1 VAEHYE
7 LLEKITRKNDMKFIH
22 LFLFIQIL
30 CALPRVQ
37 ALLPPQ
43 LEPPLDNL
51 MIYSGAAITMGEF
64 SVVGGNIQVNA
75 AATLG
80 ASTVVDGSIIAGA
93 AVTLGASAQ
102 VSGSVAARDAGTIG
116 ADSTIG
122 GDLTTGDAATLGA
135 NTIDG
140 NIMVDGDLIA
150 GAAILVGTRAVIT
163 GNLRSGAAASAN
175 LGANA
180 IVGGNAQAGTALT
193 FGADTVVGGSV
204 QAGTGAVALGVNAAV
219 ADDATAGTSITLAA
233 GATVG
238 GDQFP
243 LTIQQFT
250 NEPKA
255 PIDDQRIQ
263 LLLLQAELELM
274 LAPVE
279 NQLIPAMTVSRILK
293 KGVYHAAALTTT
305 AAIEI
310 TFDGEG
316 VEGHWLINV
325 DSFLAF
331 GASTKMILK
340 DVMPGSTIT
349 WNALGYTEVGAGAE
363 LIGSFFAGSYIL
375 TGAGTKLTGIG
386 ARCGGFFA
394 NTGAVTLGASNQ
406 IGTVGCSAQ
415 PTTQIDHY
423 QIIHDG
429 HGLTCEAET
438 VTINACTNVDDG
450 TCALSTE
457 VLILDVKAT
466 GSSLLI
472 GSQSVIDTISFTGTG
487 TASIPY
493 KQSETTLL
501 SLENTS
507 VVAINPLVCSDGT
520 TSSCDLVFT
529 DAGFRF
535 LSGSLGESTTITNQ
549 IAGTSFPLR
558 IQAVKNNAGAC
569 EGLFSNNKEVNLSQ
583 ENINPSGSGGLKFSI
598 DGNDIAKHTEVTLI
612 ELAFGA
618 DSIAIIPTVIYHD
631 AGEIRL
637 HAHYDLDG
645 ISLSG
650 NSNSFW
656 VSPAQ
661 LAISATAGGTNLNG
675 ASATAEPSHK
685 AGENFDLNVTAFNS
699 LGVITPNYLPGEI
712 QLKLA
717 RTSPKLTESVD
728 GNLSYAAT
736 DSLTS
741 SISSVFQSV
750 TLATFSSGVST
761 YNAAHY
767 SEVGLINLDVQ
778 DSNYGNTGIV
788 VAATAINVGRFTP
801 DHFTQTITEEGSL
814 FTTCSAGTTFAYSGQ
829 TDEATG
835 NVGAISYL
843 TQPILTI
850 TALNKQGAITQ
861 NYYQDNQGSIND
873 FMKLSASGIIVTAP
887 TLDQVAIGVDSNKLP
902 LTANMFEGT
911 LSQQNLAKGVL
922 HYQFSEDDNFFYNRS
937 ANALV
942 APFTA
947 DIDFVTATIV
957 DTDSVNVTAT
967 VAASPAGVDIRFG
980 RLLIANSFG
989 PETEDFPQIMQVEHY
1004 DSAGFVVTANNNC
1017 VSYDSDNISLTN
1029 ISLNPVLTPVKEASG
1044 NFSAGK
1050 AQAIELTAPGAGNQ
1064 GQVGVLY
1071 GIYDWLQFD
1080 WNNDGAHDDNPSATA
1095 TFGEYRG
1102 NDRIVYWREIVN

>member
-1 VAEHYE
+1 
-7 LLEKITRKNDMKFIH
+7 MKFIH

-30 CALPRVQ
+30 CAVPRVQ
-37 ALLPPQ
+37 AELPPQ

-64 SVVGGNIQVNA
+64 SAVGGNIQVNA

-80 ASTVVDGSIIAGA
+80 ASTVVGGSIIAGA

-140 NIMVDGDLIA
+140 NIMVDGDLTA

-193 FGADTVVGGSV
+193 FGADTVVEGSV

-219 ADDATAGTSITLAA
+219 AGDATAGTSITLAA

-279 NQLIPAMTVSRILK
+279 NQLFPAMTVIRTLK

-305 AAIEI
+305 AGITL

-340 DVMPGSTIT
+340 DVTPGSTIT

-375 TGAGTKLTGIG
+375 TGAGTKLTGVG
-386 ARCGGFFA
+386 NRCGGFFA

-438 VTINACTNVDDG
+438 VTINACTNIDDG

-457 VLILDVKAT
+457 VLTLDVKAT
-466 GSSLLI
+466 GSSFVI
-472 GSQSVIDTISFTGTG
+472 GSESVIDTISFTGTG

-493 KQSETTLL
+493 KQAETTLL

-507 VVAINPLVCSDGT
+507 VVATNPLVCSDGT
-520 TSSCDLVFT
+520 TSSCNLVFT

-535 LSGSLGESTTITNQ
+535 LSGSLGESATITNQ

-569 EGLFSNNKEVNLSQ
+569 EGLFSSNKEVNLSQ

-612 ELAFGA
+612 ELEFGA
-618 DSIAIIPTVIYHD
+618 NSIAVIPTPIYHD

-645 ISLSG
+645 IAISG
-650 NSNSFW
+650 SSNAFW

-661 LAISATAGGTNLNG
+661 LAISATAGGANLNG
-675 ASATAEPSHK
+675 AFATAEPSHK

-699 LGVITPNYLPGEI
+699 LGIITPNYLPGEI

-801 DHFTQTITEEGSL
+801 NHFTQTVAEEGSF
-814 FTTCSAGTTFAYSGQ
+814 FTTCSAGTIFAYSGQ
-829 TDEATG
+829 TDQATG

-843 TQPILTI
+843 TKPILAI

-861 NYYQDNQGSIND
+861 NYYQDSQGSTND
-873 FMKLSASGIIVTAP
+873 FMKLSVSGISVTAP
-887 TLDQVAIGVDSNKLP
+887 TLDQVAIGVDSNKLT

-911 LSQQNLAKGVL
+911 LSQQNSARGVL
-922 HYQFSEDDNFFYNRS
+922 HYQLSDNDNFFYNRS

-947 DIDFVTATIV
+947 DIDFLTATIV
-957 DTDSVNVTAT
+957 DTDGVNVIAT
-967 VAASPAGVDIRFG
+967 VAASPTGTDIRFG
-980 RLLIANSFG
+980 RLLIENSFG
-989 PETEDFPQIMQVEHY
+989 PETEDFPQLMQVEHF
-1004 DSAGFVVTANNNC
+1004 DGAGFVVTANNDC

-1029 ISLNPVLTPVKEASG
+1029 ISLNPVLTPVKEVSG

-1050 AQAIELTAPGAGNQ
+1050 TQAIELTAPGAGNQ

-1071 GIYDWLQFD
+1071 ATYDWLKFD
-1080 WNNDGAHDDNPSATA
+1080 WDNDGAHNNDPVATA

-1102 NDRIVYWREIVN
+1102 HDRIIYWREIVN